1 LGIDSDFD
9 REMKRRNCQ
18 HVRLDAQLEPSSAHW
33 ALSHHTEDH
42 FEAINAILDKRL
54 AQFIGR

>member
-1 LGIDSDFD
+1 
-9 REMKRRNCQ
+9 MKRRNCQ